1 MSENVQEEEKLTLKQ
16 EALIAALLSYPSIVA
31 ASKSIG
37 INDKTARR
45 WLAMPQFKKAYDQA
59 RDEQFNSSLDLL
71 QQATGA
77 AIRVLISLM
86 KDDQPSGIR
95 LRAATVIFENSV
107 ELKKL
112 EAIEKR
118 IEQLEALLKTKD

>member
-1 MSENVQEEEKLTLKQ
+1 MSENVQEEEKLSLKQ

-31 ASKSIG
+31 ASKAVQ

-45 WLAMPQFKKAYDQA
+45 WLAMPHFRQAYEAA

-95 LRAATVIFENSV
+95 LRAAQIIYENSV
-107 ELKKL
+107 EVRKL
-112 EAIEKR
+112 NQIEQR
-118 IEQLEALLKTKD
+118 IEQIENLLKKGC